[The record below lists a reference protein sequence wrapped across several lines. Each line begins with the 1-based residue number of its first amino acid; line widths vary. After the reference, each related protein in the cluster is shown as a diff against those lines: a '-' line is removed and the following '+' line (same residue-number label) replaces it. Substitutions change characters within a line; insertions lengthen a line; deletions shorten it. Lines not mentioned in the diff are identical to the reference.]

1 MATVKQH
8 ETESMKLFKQ
18 RAIEKYG
25 FPIGVED
32 NINILLES
40 DIYKDPKDP
49 SFNEFWRYIFADGN
63 LHTEDHLRYLMTTR
77 RDDEQRRKQPDYTQK
92 GELDRSHD
100 SYRPFMSHRYAS
112 HEESPEA
119 REV

>member
-1 MATVKQH
+1 
-8 ETESMKLFKQ
+8 
-18 RAIEKYG
+18 
-25 FPIGVED
+25 
-32 NINILLES
+32 
-40 DIYKDPKDP
+40 
-49 SFNEFWRYIFADGN
+49 
-63 LHTEDHLRYLMTTR
+63 MTTR

-100 SYRPFMSHRYAS
+100 SYRPFMSHRYAT